1 MQYRTLPLANS
12 LLIRYVVR
20 RRNRKKTN
28 NTFSLVLIVLSIIC
42 FFSSTGYPSEWC
54 FVASSKTY
62 YYYVDSEIIN
72 AQGKDITFWIVQQ
85 DIETGKALYKKRFT
99 INCEDETVAMR
110 EVVRFGFP
118 GTLKDLF
125 LDERYDEWVEILP
138 HSKMHAVQNVLCC
151 DSKPRKNI
159 TEYLQRT
166 TVKKEEL
173 RVSSDVLS
181 DKR

>member
-1 MQYRTLPLANS
+1 
-12 LLIRYVVR
+12 VR

-72 AQGKDITFWIVQQ
+72 AQGKNITFWIVQQ

-99 INCEDETVAMR
+99 INCEDEMVAMR

-181 DKR
+181 DKH